1 MQPTRALATIAAL
14 TFLLLSLAAGTVPSI
29 APAPATTQP
38 SGNAAIK
45 VALQERKTWTFA
57 DPAPVVTFDN
67 KFSGARVN
75 DCTQVG
81 PHEFKILVTP
91 ENEPINPSPWYAFR
105 VKASAPVEITVRLA
119 IATAKS
125 RPRARISEDGI
136 QWKRVDD
143 ADWKGESGAPE
154 CVLKLKVGPKPVWV
168 ASNHMVSVD
177 QLWAWTDALAR
188 KPGAAMRTIGQSIAG
203 RPIKLVEV
211 DQGAPA
217 NYVIIIG
224 RQHPPEVTGSIGLM
238 AFMDRVMD
246 DSETSSAF
254 RKKFRVVTVPLVNP
268 DGVHEGQWRSTLG
281 AVDSNRDWHDFSQP
295 ETAAVRDAILA
306 IQKRP
311 DARLFLLLD
320 FHTTSKD
327 IFYLPPDSA
336 KTFPPSFSRRWVDA
350 IQARFP
356 DYEVE
361 STGSHNVDQWTFK
374 RWAFETTGAPGI
386 TYELGSGTSPAKI
399 ERIVRG
405 AADEAIRLL
414 MESADAPRSE
424 GPFPPKPGTVVEVK
438 PSGRPAAVGP

>member
-1 MQPTRALATIAAL
+1 MATVAGFAL
-14 TFLLLSLAAGTVPSI
+14 LLLSFAAGTIPSV

-38 SGNAAIK
+38 AGNAAIK
-45 VALQERKTWTFA
+45 VALQERRSWTFS

-67 KFSGARVN
+67 QFSGARVN
-75 DCTQVG
+75 DCTQMG
-81 PHEFKILVTP
+81 PHDYRILITP

-125 RPRARISEDGI
+125 RPRARVSEDGI
-136 QWKRVDD
+136 AWKRVAD
-143 ADWKGESGAPE
+143 ADWKGESGAAE
-154 CVLKLKVGPKPVWV
+154 CVLQLKVGPKPVWV
-168 ASNHMVSVD
+168 ASNHLISVD
-177 QLWAWTDALAR
+177 QLWAWTDALAK
-188 KPGAAMRTIGQSIAG
+188 KPGAAMRTIGRSIAG
-203 RPIKLVEV
+203 RPIKLVEI

-217 NYVIIIG
+217 NYVIVIG

-246 DSETSSAF
+246 DSETSKAF

-281 AVDSNRDWHDFSQP
+281 AVDSNRDWNDFSQP
-295 ETAAVRDAILA
+295 ETAAVRDAILE
-306 IQKRP
+306 IQKR
-311 DARLFLLLD
+311 AGTRLFLLLD

-336 KTFPPSFSRRWVDA
+336 KTFPAKFSRRWVDA

-386 TYELGSGTSPAKI
+386 TYELGSGTAPAKI
-399 ERIVRG
+399 QRIVQG

-424 GPFPPKPGTVVEVK
+424 GPFPPKPGTIVEVK
-438 PSGRPAAVGP
+438 PSGRPAVVGP